1 MTVWLRTSDRYRWTK
16 VDRGRN
22 LPFHHED
29 QLNTHREGP
38 GGTPAAPSAS
48 IRGHRRALWR
58 LSVLAVFIVV
68 VIVVGLVVPVP
79 GAQEIRAAADS
90 AGPAGGV
97 IFVLGYAALT
107 LTPIPKNVLSIAAGL
122 TWGFV
127 GGSLLVYL
135 GALLGATLAFVIG
148 RSLGRDAVERFTGA
162 RVTRVD
168 ELLRRQ
174 GLATVIGARLIPV
187 LPFTAINYA
196 AGLTAVR
203 RGDYALG
210 TALGVIP
217 GTLAY
222 VALGAFGLELG
233 WPFWLAVG
241 VLGGLTVIGVFFAN
255 RARRTT
261 QSPTEEAPPSDSA
274 CIPRNEADV

>member
-1 MTVWLRTSDRYRWTK
+1 MSS
-16 VDRGRN
+16 
-22 LPFHHED
+22 
-29 QLNTHREGP
+29 
-38 GGTPAAPSAS
+38 SAS
-48 IRGHRRALWR
+48 IKGHRRALCR
-58 LSVLAVFIVV
+58 LVVLVVFIVA

-79 GAQEIRAAADS
+79 SVDQVRGAADS
-90 AGPAGGV
+90 AGTAGV
-97 IFVLGYAALT
+97 LVFVLGYAALT
-107 LTPIPKNVLSIAAGL
+107 LTPVPKNVLSMAAGL
-122 TWGFV
+122 TWGFA

-135 GALLGATLAFVIG
+135 GALFGATLAFVIG

-162 RVTRVD
+162 RVARVD

-210 TALGVIP
+210 TALGIIP
-217 GTLAY
+217 GTLSY
-222 VALGAFGLELG
+222 VAIGAFGLEPG

-241 VLGGLTVIGVFFAN
+241 ALGGLSVIGLLLAR

-261 QSPTEEAPPSDSA
+261 HS
-274 CIPRNEADV
+274 R

>member
-1 MTVWLRTSDRYRWTK
+1 MSS
-16 VDRGRN
+16 
-22 LPFHHED
+22 
-29 QLNTHREGP
+29 HRDEP
-38 GGTPAAPSAS
+38 GSTPASRPASPSDSVSAS
-48 IRGHRRALWR
+48 RKGGRRALWR
-58 LSVLAVFIVV
+58 LVVLVVFIGA
-68 VIVVGLVVPVP
+68 VIVVPVP
-79 GAQEIRAAADS
+79 SVEHIRAAVDT
-90 AGPAGGV
+90 AGTVGV
-97 IFVLGYAALT
+97 LVFILGYAALT
-107 LTPIPKNVLSIAAGL
+107 LTPMPKNVLSVAAGL
-122 TWGFV
+122 TWGFA

-162 RVTRVD
+162 RVARVD

-187 LPFTAINYA
+187 LPFTAINYT

-210 TALGVIP
+210 TALGIIP

-222 VALGAFGLELG
+222 VAIGAFGFELG
-233 WPFWLAVG
+233 WPFWLAIG
-241 VLGGLTVIGVFFAN
+241 VLGGLTVIGLYLAN

-261 QSPTEEAPPSDSA
+261 GAAAADAPPTD
-274 CIPRNEADV
+274 ADAGPGDKTDV

>member
-1 MTVWLRTSDRYRWTK
+1 MKSQS
-16 VDRGRN
+16 
-22 LPFHHED
+22 E
-29 QLNTHREGP
+29 EP
-38 GGTPAAPSAS
+38 GNTPASPPASAS
-48 IRGHRRALWR
+48 GSVSVSPKGHRRALWR
-58 LSVLAVFIVV
+58 LGALAILMVA
-68 VIVVGLVVPVP
+68 VIVVGLVVQVP
-79 GAQEIRAAADS
+79 SVEQVRDAADS
-90 AGPAGGV
+90 AGTVGILG
-97 IFVLGYAALT
+97 FVLGYAALT
-107 LTPIPKNVLSIAAGL
+107 LTPMPKNVLSMAAGL
-122 TWGFV
+122 TWGFA

-135 GALLGATLAFVIG
+135 GALFGATLAFVIG

-162 RVTRVD
+162 RVARVD

-187 LPFTAINYA
+187 LPFTVINYT

-210 TALGVIP
+210 TALGIIP

-222 VALGAFGLELG
+222 VAIGAFGFELG

-241 VLGGLTVIGVFFAN
+241 VLGGLTVIGLYLAR

-261 QSPTEEAPPSDSA
+261 RAAVAEAPSTGAAAGPGD
-274 CIPRNEADV
+274 EKGV